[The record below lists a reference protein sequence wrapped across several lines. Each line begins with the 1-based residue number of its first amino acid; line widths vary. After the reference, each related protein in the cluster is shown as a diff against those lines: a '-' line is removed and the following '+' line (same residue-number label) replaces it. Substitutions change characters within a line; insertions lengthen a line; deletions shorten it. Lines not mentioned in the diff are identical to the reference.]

1 MTFQFTYLEYVLEWP
16 RIHFCCTILG
26 VSMLSSPLI
35 DNPWT
40 MMLVEI
46 KCFT

>member
-16 RIHFCCTILG
+16 RIHYSCTIPG
-26 VSMLSSPLI
+26 VQHALIPLI